1 MPAVSLPMP
10 PDTKVDETERML
22 KRKKII
28 YKHFISASITKE
40 YNLMTTSLGI
50 FLNKEADFIF
60 DV

>member
-1 MPAVSLPMP
+1 M
-10 PDTKVDETERML
+10 
-22 KRKKII
+22 
-28 YKHFISASITKE
+28 YKHFISANITKE